1 MGESETVEADLE
13 PNIIARV
20 SEHSSAQDT
29 KDAASRL
36 AELEVDLLL
45 FVGGDGT
52 ARDILDAIDGRVPV
66 VGVPAGVKMHS
77 AVFAVTP
84 QQAGRVAIEYLVNGL
99 PTREAEV
106 MDVDEEAYRQ
116 GRLSAKLYGYIRTP
130 YLESMMQ
137 GVKTTSY
144 GSDEDEQQ
152 KSIAKYIDE
161 AMQHDI
167 LYILGPGTTVRAISK
182 YLKLE
187 KTLLGVDVIRNKTLL
202 MKDANEN
209 QILDLLSSKAKIIIT
224 PIGGQAYVFGR
235 GNQQISPTVIR
246 KVGKDNIVIVATKNK
261 IQNLARRRL
270 LVDTGDPSLDLF
282 LRGYVRV
289 ITDYREETV
298 LFLG

>member
-152 KSIAKYIDE
+152 KSIAKHIAE
-161 AMQHDI
+161 EMQHDI
-167 LYILGPGTTVRAISK
+167 LYILGPGTTVRAISE

>member
-116 GRLSAKLYGYIRTP
+116 GQLSAKLYGYIRTP

-152 KSIAKYIDE
+152 KSIAKYIAE
-161 AMQHDI
+161 EMQHDI
-167 LYILGPGTTVRAISK
+167 LYILGPGTTVRAISE

-282 LRGYVRV
+282 LKGYVRV

>member
-116 GRLSAKLYGYIRTP
+116 GQLSAKLYGYIRTP

-152 KSIAKYIDE
+152 KSIAKYIAE
-161 AMQHDI
+161 EMQHDI
-167 LYILGPGTTVRAISK
+167 LYILGPGTTVRAISE